1 MSSLGT
7 SKGILEIAKFGVYVT
22 VPVVLMYAFANN
34 TKNLQKFMGNDLV
47 EMEAFEFR
55 LEDKRFPRQQLEM
68 AFIHSVPIKDSKT
81 SITRGDEGKGSRIG
95 SQEGY
100 SLMLTASHHCSLT
113 VFFSVSYQQHICNM
127 RLYALW
133 ILFHSLLCLYLL
145 AMFTPI
151 SSYPRRLRH
160 SHMMPGPF
168 VYDFND
174 SQPASIFDLSSRL
187 VNFRA
192 VLECHFQPGGWLV
205 LSALNYEPREKGS
218 ASLSVKCLINVSNQ
232 VTGSEIRVQVA
243 SLRPINA
250 EKTICS
256 CKKANDMVRYPAF
269 SDDKGILGL
278 IYDTLLRARALP

>member
-68 AFIHSVPIKDSKT
+68 EVIISTRLWMLHTIPKALSEQNPETEVHKEGGEKRRADPRGNFVEGPQLKVDSN
-81 SITRGDEGKGSRIG
+81 SED
-95 SQEGY
+95 
-100 SLMLTASHHCSLT
+100 
-113 VFFSVSYQQHICNM
+113 
-127 RLYALW
+127 
-133 ILFHSLLCLYLL
+133 
-145 AMFTPI
+145 
-151 SSYPRRLRH
+151 PR
-160 SHMMPGPF
+160 
-168 VYDFND
+168 
-174 SQPASIFDLSSRL
+174 
-187 VNFRA
+187 
-192 VLECHFQPGGWLV
+192 
-205 LSALNYEPREKGS
+205 PREKGS

>member
-47 EMEAFEFR
+47 EMESFEFR
-55 LEDKRFPRQQLEM
+55 LEDKRFPPQQLEM
-68 AFIHSVPIKDSKT
+68 ALSEQNPETEVHKEGGKKRRADPRGNFVEAFIHSVPIKDSKT

-100 SLMLTASHHCSLT
+100 SLMLT
-113 VFFSVSYQQHICNM
+113 
-127 RLYALW
+127 R
-133 ILFHSLLCLYLL
+133 
-145 AMFTPI
+145 
-151 SSYPRRLRH
+151 
-160 SHMMPGPF
+160 GP
-168 VYDFND
+168 
-174 SQPASIFDLSSRL
+174 QT
-187 VNFRA
+187 
-192 VLECHFQPGGWLV
+192 E
-205 LSALNYEPREKGS
+205 RERQR
-218 ASLSVKCLINVSNQ
+218 LSVCQVSDPSAVNVSNQ
-232 VTGSEIRVQVA
+232 VTGSEIMVQVA

-269 SDDKGILGL
+269 SDEKNDRLVEPFCALPSKAFSYIDKGILDL